1 MVAFVGN
8 LGSGQQVYVENQGT
22 QTAITLSSNSSGQQ
36 QSQSTSFQTGTW
48 VKPPALFRNGAG
60 FVLQIEATEGVRF
73 ARLQGNGISS
83 LSETPFLDNEEVVPL
98 AETGENAGASMQ
110 PMQPLQPLEPIKP
123 MQPMR
128 MGNMEMR
135 MGNMQLRMGSR
146 GEEKGGFC
154 TQCGNGVSE
163 VDRFCAH
170 CGHQLK

>member
-8 LGSGQQVYVENQGT
+8 LGRGQQVYVENQGT
-22 QTAITLSSNSSGQQ
+22 QTAITLTSNSSGQQ

-48 VKPPALFRNGAG
+48 VKPPALFRNAAG
-60 FVLQIEATEGVRF
+60 FVLQIEVTEGVRF
-73 ARLQGNGISS
+73 VRLQGNGISS
-83 LSETPFLDNEEVVPL
+83 LSETPSLDNEEVVPL
-98 AETGENAGASMQ
+98 AETAENTGAS
-110 PMQPLQPLEPIKP
+110 MQPLQPLEPIKP

-154 TQCGNGVSE
+154 TQCGNGVNE
-163 VDRFCAH
+163 GDRFCAH
-170 CGHQLK
+170 CGHQLE